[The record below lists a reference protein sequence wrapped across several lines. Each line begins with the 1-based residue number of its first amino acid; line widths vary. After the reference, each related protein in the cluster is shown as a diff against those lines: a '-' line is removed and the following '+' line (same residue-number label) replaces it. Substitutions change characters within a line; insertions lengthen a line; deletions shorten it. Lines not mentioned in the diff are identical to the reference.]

1 MLWQRKMR
9 KSILWCAGFNV
20 LNIDIGDDGFEFSE
34 SQYEDY
40 AAMYKN
46 VMEELKKPDDNCR

>member
-1 MLWQRKMR
+1 M
-9 KSILWCAGFNV
+9 